1 MNIRIQVLIVA
12 VALLCMF
19 YVINKIRNKG
29 IELKYSL
36 IWLALGVGI
45 LLFTC
50 FPQLTKWL
58 AHMLGISQPMNMLFF
73 AGFCFMLPIIFSLSV
88 SVSKLSNKVKRLTQE
103 VALLEE
109 DKRKENEGDRE
120 IE

>member
-50 FPQLTKWL
+50 FPQLTNGW
-58 AHMLGISQPMNMLFF
+58 HICWESVSQSTCCFLQDL
-73 AGFCFMLPIIFSLSV
+73 FMLPIIFSLSV
-88 SVSKLSNKVKRLTQE
+88 SVSSCPIR
-103 VALLEE
+103 
-109 DKRKENEGDRE
+109 
-120 IE
+120 

>member
-45 LLFTC
+45 LLY
-50 FPQLTKWL
+50 
-58 AHMLGISQPMNMLFF
+58 LFSTADKV
-73 AGFCFMLPIIFSLSV
+73 AGTYARESV
-88 SVSKLSNKVKRLTQE
+88 SQ
-103 VALLEE
+103 
-109 DKRKENEGDRE
+109 
-120 IE
+120 